1 MFIIMEIASFIVSII
16 AILVAG
22 LSAWYARRQYLSP
35 IRPEIWTNWYHI
47 EPSTNQ
53 VLFEIENRS
62 SNTAILTDIELLTK
76 NISLYQPFRRYEL
89 TNNDDD
95 RYIITCNYI
104 GKNINNDTFKLR
116 IKYQDKE
123 GNKYNATLHVGK
135 GELYIE

>member
-1 MFIIMEIASFIVSII
+1 MEIASFIVSII

-35 IRPEIWTNWYHI
+35 IRPELCPGWYHL
-47 EPSTNQ
+47 EPLAKQ

-62 SNTAILTDIELLTK
+62 NNTATLTDVVPLTP
-76 NISLYQPFRRYEL
+76 NISLYQPFRRYDL
-89 TNNDDD
+89 TNEKDD
-95 RYIITCNYI
+95 RYIITCNYV
-104 GKNINNDTFKLR
+104 GKNINKDTFKLR

-123 GNKYNATLHVGK
+123 GNKYKATLHVGK